1 MTTLTPIRYIPRP
14 LPAPTPIASRR
25 TRAKRGDGEKLRFE
39 ILDAVDQLLTKNKG
53 DDPVSIRAVAELVGC
68 TPPAI
73 YLHFFDKQELLFEV
87 CARRFQQ
94 LSDRIDAAVANN
106 ADPLE
111 SIAAGSRAY
120 VDFGLEHPEYY
131 RVLFMGRNVL
141 TADQMEELRSSGVT
155 GMDRLIERC
164 QRAIDAG
171 VVNTSDASLMAYGI
185 WAIGHGVVSLM
196 IAKPQIEWPDVHQL
210 MDHLLDAHLAGL
222 RIKPLPLSAIA

>member
-1 MTTLTPIRYIPRP
+1 MTTLAPIRYIPRP
-14 LPAPTPIASRR
+14 LPAPTPITSRR

-53 DDPVSIRAVAELVGC
+53 DDPVSIRSVAELVGC

-94 LSDRIDAAVANN
+94 LRDRIDEAAATCS
-106 ADPLE
+106 DPLE
-111 SIAAGSRAY
+111 AIAAGSRAY
-120 VDFGLEHPEYY
+120 VEFGLEHPEYY

-141 TADQMEELRSSGVT
+141 TPEQMEELRSTGVT
-155 GMDRLIERC
+155 GMDRLVERC

-171 VVNTSDASLMAYGI
+171 VVNASDASLMAYGI

-196 IAKPQIEWPDVHQL
+196 IAKPQVDWPAVDQL
-210 MDHLLDAHLAGL
+210 MTHLLNAHLSGL
-222 RIKPLPLSAIA
+222 RTSPLPLSAIA